1 MMFGKKETIV
11 LKIEGMRCVHCQ
23 AKVEKALKA
32 ATGVTDVSVSLEEAT
47 ATVTVRAG
55 KTDAAAL
62 VAVVKAAGFDATV

>member
-1 MMFGKKETIV
+1 MFGKKETVV
-11 LKIEGMRCVHCQ
+11 LKIDGMRCVHCQ

-32 ATGVTDVSVSLEEAT
+32 AAGVTDVAVSLEDAS

-62 VAVVKAAGFDATV
+62 AAVVEAAGFNVVL